1 MIGNASKTPTP
12 RKRNVKMFGRCL
24 GLTGYRSTALL
35 ATIPVRRS
43 PSRTRT
49 AATMMPKREEG
60 EGCNQRFRAQES
72 TFRRMLVIVRDR

>member
-12 RKRNVKMFGRCL
+12 RKRNVKMFGRAS
-24 GLTGYRSTALL
+24 GYDTVAD
-35 ATIPVRRS
+35 RRAE
-43 PSRTRT
+43 RDGGDDD
-49 AATMMPKREEG
+49 AEREEG